1 MKKLSLRARAVLFYF
16 ANSDMSISAD
26 RLSKEVAEGRDAIQ
40 TALKELRDVGY
51 ILTRKERVGNRVVTV
66 SYVTEKGFL
75 EAGSWGLKIPRQIQ
89 QSVQNSTI
97 QVLANSAINIKR
109 VTIGE
114 RLGDLVGYDFFE
126 KTSNLEALEREAER
140 VKSQDHKRQE
150 YNDAKMRHHEMLAN
164 SKENREVKDW
174 TVKDS
179 VIEFATKMGQRWDIK
194 PWNMAG
200 SRFFE
205 ALGASRKKYNTNGVI
220 EQEMINLFFTQLA
233 VNKESDG
240 DKLWKLFIARFSEL
254 ATQAKVRVN
263 SPEDLETAQVQADE
277 SLSKFRARRGG
288 KSV

>member
-75 EAGSWGLKIPRQIQ
+75 EAGSWGLKIPLQIQ

-126 KTSNLEALEREAER
+126 KTSNSEALEREAER
-140 VKSQDHKRQE
+140 VKSQDRKRQE

-179 VIEFATKMGQRWDIK
+179 VIEFASKMGQRWDIK

-205 ALGASRKKYNTNGVI
+205 ALGASRKKYNTNGLI

-254 ATQAKVRVN
+254 AAQAKVRVN
-263 SPEDLETAQVQADE
+263 SPEELETAQIQADE
-277 SLSKFRARRGG
+277 SLAKFRARRGV
-288 KSV
+288 KNV